1 MYRWVRERHMIGIR
15 GRNFLEAPWAGG
27 VVLLGCVIVAMLLAN
42 LPGTSLYYRHLL
54 ETDLSL
60 MVHSPDGLIDWVFP
74 RGMTVEKLINDGL
87 MVIFF
92 FAVGLEIKREIVCG
106 QLSSA
111 RQAILPVLAAAG
123 GMLAPAIIFLFFNHG
138 TIAANG
144 WGIPTATDIA
154 FAIGILSMLGDR
166 VPVSLKI
173 FLTALAI
180 ADDLGAILV
189 IALFYGGQVQISC
202 LLAALVIMLAVYFMK
217 EMGEK
222 RMFFYLVPAVV
233 IWGLF
238 YYSGVHSAISG
249 VAMAMLIPMTPRY
262 SKEYF
267 AHKMR
272 HLKELMLAARTS
284 GDDFPNEHHR
294 FYMRRMRLLAADS
307 VGMSYRLEHSLAPYV
322 TFLVMPIFALAN
334 AGVEITSPEYLN
346 IFHYSSEIGSIGMG
360 IFFGLVVGKPLG
372 IFLASWGAVKSGLA
386 VMPEGATWRLL
397 LAVACLGGIGFTMS
411 LFVDALAYTEPDLI
425 DRGKIAILMGS
436 TRGRAGKPA
445 DFGFFEE
452 TEINNMR
459 KTFFALTAMALLAG
473 ACSRKSGGG
482 VKLKAD
488 TDSVAYIIGMNVG
501 MNLLKMDSTLNV
513 NAVCEGIRDVFR
525 AGAKLSADDAEVYYL
540 RYMNYVLPEK
550 ARAYEEQFLA
560 DFAKSNRSY
569 ARTPSGVT
577 YAVEVLGDQEQI
589 PVSDRDSV
597 ALRYIIR
604 TADGADVYSS
614 YERRDTL
621 RTSLGS
627 LNKGMKESVKLIGKG
642 GKINAWMPSAV
653 AYGSAG
659 DKELGIRPN
668 ATLYYEIELVDLD
681 KYTNWSR
688 RNNLRR

>member
-1 MYRWVRERHMIGIR
+1 
-15 GRNFLEAPWAGG
+15 
-27 VVLLGCVIVAMLLAN
+27 
-42 LPGTSLYYRHLL
+42 
-54 ETDLSL
+54 
-60 MVHSPDGLIDWVFP
+60 MVHSPDGLIDWIFP

-138 TIAANG
+138 TISANG

-233 IWGLF
+233 VWGLF

-267 AHKMR
+267 VHKMR
-272 HLKELMLAARTS
+272 HLKELMLAASTS

-294 FYMRRMRLLAADS
+294 FYMRRMRSLAADS

-360 IFFGLVVGKPLG
+360 IFLSLIHIWSTISPRPRRTKSRPLPR
-372 IFLASWGAVKSGLA
+372 IWVSNLPMSSKFPSITISWCARYTNSDPPGRSVKHKGH
-386 VMPEGATWRLL
+386 P
-397 LAVACLGGIGFTMS
+397 IGCP
-411 LFVDALAYTEPDLI
+411 L
-425 DRGKIAILMGS
+425 
-436 TRGRAGKPA
+436 
-445 DFGFFEE
+445 
-452 TEINNMR
+452 
-459 KTFFALTAMALLAG
+459 
-473 ACSRKSGGG
+473 
-482 VKLKAD
+482 
-488 TDSVAYIIGMNVG
+488 
-501 MNLLKMDSTLNV
+501 
-513 NAVCEGIRDVFR
+513 
-525 AGAKLSADDAEVYYL
+525 YL
-540 RYMNYVLPEK
+540 R
-550 ARAYEEQFLA
+550 
-560 DFAKSNRSY
+560 
-569 ARTPSGVT
+569 
-577 YAVEVLGDQEQI
+577 I
-589 PVSDRDSV
+589 
-597 ALRYIIR
+597 ALKILI
-604 TADGADVYSS
+604 SS
-614 YERRDTL
+614 
-621 RTSLGS
+621 
-627 LNKGMKESVKLIGKG
+627 
-642 GKINAWMPSAV
+642 
-653 AYGSAG
+653 
-659 DKELGIRPN
+659 
-668 ATLYYEIELVDLD
+668 
-681 KYTNWSR
+681 
-688 RNNLRR
+688 LRRIP

>member
-60 MVHSPDGLIDWVFP
+60 MVYSPDGLIDWVFP

-202 LLAALVIMLAVYFMK
+202 LLATLVIMLAVYFMK

-411 LFVDALAYTEPDLI
+411 LFVDALAYTEPDLV

-436 TRGRAGKPA
+436 
-445 DFGFFEE
+445 
-452 TEINNMR
+452 
-459 KTFFALTAMALLAG
+459 MAA
-473 ACSRKSGGG
+473 A
-482 VKLKAD
+482 
-488 TDSVAYIIGMNVG
+488 
-501 MNLLKMDSTLNV
+501 
-513 NAVCEGIRDVFR
+513 
-525 AGAKLSADDAEVYYL
+525 
-540 RYMNYVLPEK
+540 
-550 ARAYEEQFLA
+550 
-560 DFAKSNRSY
+560 
-569 ARTPSGVT
+569 
-577 YAVEVLGDQEQI
+577 VLGC
-589 PVSDRDSV
+589 
-597 ALRYIIR
+597 L
-604 TADGADVYSS
+604 
-614 YERRDTL
+614 
-621 RTSLGS
+621 
-627 LNKGMKESVKLIGKG
+627 LI
-642 GKINAWMPSAV
+642 
-653 AYGSAG
+653 
-659 DKELGIRPN
+659 
-668 ATLYYEIELVDLD
+668 LVFS
-681 KYTNWSR
+681 KKR
-688 RNNLRR
+688 K

>member
-27 VVLLGCVIVAMLLAN
+27 VVLLGCVIIAMLLAN
-42 LPGTSLYYRHLL
+42 LPATSLYYRHLL

-123 GMLAPAIIFLFFNHG
+123 GMLAPAIIFIAFNHG
-138 TIAANG
+138 TMAANG

-189 IALFYGGQVQISC
+189 IALFYGEQVQMAC
-202 LLAALVIMLAVYFMK
+202 LLAALVIMLGVYFMK

-222 RMFFYLVPAVV
+222 RMFLYLVPAVV
-233 IWGLF
+233 VWALF
-238 YYSGVHSAISG
+238 YYSGVHSTISG

-267 AHKMR
+267 VHKMR
-272 HLKELMLAARTS
+272 HLKELMLAATTS
-284 GDDFPNEHHR
+284 GDDFPNESHR
-294 FYMRRMRLLAADS
+294 FYMRRMRSLAADS

-334 AGVEITSPEYLN
+334 AGVEITSLEYLN
-346 IFHYSSEIGSIGMG
+346 IFHYSPEIGSVGMG
-360 IFFGLVVGKPLG
+360 VFFGLVVGKPLG
-372 IFLASWGAVKSGLA
+372 IFLASWGAVRSGLA

-397 LAVACLGGIGFTMS
+397 FAVACLGGIGFTMS
-411 LFVDALAYTEPDLI
+411 LFVDSLAYSEPDLI

-436 TRGRAGKPA
+436 TVAAAVGCLLILVFSKK
-445 DFGFFEE
+445 
-452 TEINNMR
+452 R
-459 KTFFALTAMALLAG
+459 K
-473 ACSRKSGGG
+473 
-482 VKLKAD
+482 
-488 TDSVAYIIGMNVG
+488 
-501 MNLLKMDSTLNV
+501 
-513 NAVCEGIRDVFR
+513 
-525 AGAKLSADDAEVYYL
+525 
-540 RYMNYVLPEK
+540 
-550 ARAYEEQFLA
+550 
-560 DFAKSNRSY
+560 
-569 ARTPSGVT
+569 
-577 YAVEVLGDQEQI
+577 
-589 PVSDRDSV
+589 
-597 ALRYIIR
+597 
-604 TADGADVYSS
+604 
-614 YERRDTL
+614 
-621 RTSLGS
+621 
-627 LNKGMKESVKLIGKG
+627 
-642 GKINAWMPSAV
+642 
-653 AYGSAG
+653 
-659 DKELGIRPN
+659 
-668 ATLYYEIELVDLD
+668 
-681 KYTNWSR
+681 
-688 RNNLRR
+688 